1 MRILKEEEDGTR
13 LKVRVD
19 SMSDLW
25 YLYQILSRG
34 SFVGGITWRKTESR
48 TDMIRPDTST
58 RKKVYLEIEVED
70 VEFQP
75 FTDNLRI
82 KGRIVKAPQDISGY
96 HTFNVDPGTVLD
108 IRKDPMPDVD
118 RDLLDEARRN
128 STRPS
133 FRIISLDDEEAT
145 LIKMLDYGMEQ
156 VATIKVGGGGKRYG
170 GGGRWSGYYDEII
183 RAYGPVADNDVP
195 LVLIGPGFFKEA
207 LMKEFRKQLLEDAPR
222 MIAIPASAAGMA
234 GVREVLSKGDELHDI
249 ISRSRVAQEASLLNR
264 FMEMVGKGKGAAYGP
279 GEVRSALDIGAVE
292 VLIISDT
299 VFRTDIGKELL
310 SMAPLIGA
318 KTMVISSLH
327 DNGRMF
333 DRMGG
338 VGALLRYEVEG

>member
-34 SFVGGITWRKTESR
+34 SFVGGITWRKSESR
-48 TDMIRPDTST
+48 TDMIRPDAST

-82 KGRIVKAPQDISGY
+82 KGKIVKAPQDISGY

-108 IRKDPMPDVD
+108 IGKDPMPGVD
-118 RDLLDEARRN
+118 RALLDEARRN

-170 GGGRWSGYYDEII
+170 GGGRWSGYYEEII
-183 RAYGPVADNDVP
+183 KAYGPASDNDVP
-195 LVLIGPGFFKEA
+195 LVIIGPGFFKEA
-207 LMKEFRKQLLEDAPR
+207 LMKEFRKRLMEDAPK

-249 ISRSRVAQEASLLNR
+249 VSRSRVAQEASLLNR
-264 FMEMVGKGKGAAYGP
+264 FMEMVGKGEGAAYGP
-279 GEVRSALDIGAVE
+279 EEVRSALDMGAVE

-310 SMAPLIGA
+310 SMAPLTGA
-318 KTMVISSLH
+318 RTMVISSLH